1 MLKQRMDCTAQVA
14 DYKAARCLPALQQ
27 AREREILNRV
37 SERFPSEYRQQGKVI
52 FTTLMTLSRHQKQ
65 KLMKI
70 SPTLQTLLEPI
81 RPLPKN
87 APKMIGLLGSHGSFS
102 HLVVC
107 ARFLDSDILFY
118 SDVCDLVLAVQS
130 GEVSFGVL
138 PLEHSDVHLVR
149 RIRNFFRKHGL
160 YVNQVWELKQAGCPD
175 CRDTVNPDETNQVR
189 AVPQGGF
196 LCRHED
202 NTAFYCNSMPAKCGA
217 NSRKSP
223 DAVRSKEVATFSGLE
238 AFCKNTQ
245 NSREPG
251 TEFWVI
257 SKFLYTHPQMDTV
270 SAALSLPN
278 TVDALHSLF
287 TQFAVDRVHLKK
299 IELNSVGVEQN
310 EALFIL
316 DVTGNLSS
324 PSTLRWIQVLS
335 QQSKFFAL
343 LGSYRSGDFI
353 TESGGF

>member
-14 DYKAARCLPALQQ
+14 DDKAARCIPILQQ

-37 SERFPSEYRQQGKVI
+37 SERFPPEYQQQGKVI
-52 FTTLMTLSRHQKQ
+52 FTTLMTLSRHQQ
-65 KLMKI
+65 QQLMKT

-81 RPLPKN
+81 RPLPEK
-87 APKMIGLLGSHGSFS
+87 APKTIGLWGSHGSFS
-102 HLVVC
+102 HLVAC
-107 ARFLDSDILFY
+107 ERFPDSDILFY
-118 SDVCDLVLAVQS
+118 SDVCDLFLAVQS
-130 GEVSFGVL
+130 GEVPFGVL
-138 PLEHSDVHLVR
+138 PLERSDANLVR
-149 RIRNFFRKHGL
+149 RTRNFLRKHGL
-160 YVNQVWELKQAGCPD
+160 YVNQVWEPKPVGCPD
-175 CRDTVNPDETNQVR
+175 CRDMVNSDETNQVR
-189 AVPQGGF
+189 AVPQGEF

-202 NTAFYCNSMPAKCGA
+202 DTAFCCNSMPAECGA

-223 DAVRSKEVATFSGLE
+223 NAVRAEEVATCSGFE

-287 TQFAVDRVHLKK
+287 TQFAVDRVRLKK
-299 IELNSVGVEQN
+299 IELHSVGAEQG
-310 EALFIL
+310 EILFSV

-324 PSTLRWIQVLS
+324 PSTLRWIQALS
-335 QQSKFFAL
+335 QQSRLFAI
-343 LGSYRSGDFI
+343 LGNYRGGDFI